1 MYLRYLWWQYIYENM
16 EKNCNIL
23 KKHSV
28 VKKETKNCV
37 LSVVIIEIS
46 EPMTLGLSV
55 HLKLTQFYCNCWW
68 MASYFWNVK
77 DWILF
82 GIFLIRK
89 LQEQYEKHLS
99 KLEFIFK

>member
-1 MYLRYLWWQYIYENM
+1 MKIWKKIVT
-16 EKNCNIL
+16 L

-55 HLKLTQFYCNCWW
+55 HLKLTQFYCNC
-68 MASYFWNVK
+68 
-77 DWILF
+77 
-82 GIFLIRK
+82 
-89 LQEQYEKHLS
+89 
-99 KLEFIFK
+99 